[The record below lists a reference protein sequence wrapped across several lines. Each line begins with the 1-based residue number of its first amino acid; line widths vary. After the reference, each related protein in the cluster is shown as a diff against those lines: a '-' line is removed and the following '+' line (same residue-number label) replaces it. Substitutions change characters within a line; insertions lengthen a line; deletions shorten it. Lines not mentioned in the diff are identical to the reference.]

1 MQLQQTKI
9 DGSIADESDRAT
21 FVESLHNE
29 EAIARA
35 ITQGAPRTSPEFD
48 GENCIDCD
56 EAIEPK
62 QRISLGYQTCIHCQS
77 LMEKRGKTMGLAR

>member
-9 DGSIADESDRAT
+9 EGTISDESDRAT

-29 EAIARA
+29 EAIARVL
-35 ITQGAPRTSPEFD
+35 IQGAPRTSPDFD

-56 EAIEPK
+56 EAIEPAG
-62 QRISLGYQTCIHCQS
+62 RISLGYQTCLHCQS
-77 LMEKRGKTMGLAR
+77 LLEKRGKTMGFAH